1 MTRKPETWTTCWSF
15 FVAALKANPAA
26 AAELRRKLPAEDRW
40 MRLIGTAILT
50 WGGYDTAALRETLS
64 DEDKRTAQCA
74 HHAGSLRPHPKRIH
88 RRTSGHA
95 VGDLLCHRK
104 HSTGA
109 HACQ

>member
-26 AAELRRKLPAEDRW
+26 AAELMRKLLAEDRW

-64 DEDKRTAQCA
+64 DEDKRQLNA
-74 HHAGSLRPHPKRIH
+74 HTMPDPY
-88 RRTSGHA
+88 
-95 VGDLLCHRK
+95 DLTP
-104 HSTGA
+104 SASIGA
-109 HACQ
+109 RQDMLLAIFFAT